1 MKRIVRLTESDL
13 TRIVRRVIEEQA
25 NPVADKILSEM
36 EYLCNNDKAESDA
49 MVAAVMKI
57 KDQATYDAIHK
68 NVKTS
73 PNFKKRQGS
82 NFDLIIHWL
91 TNKGMDAKRVG
102 TPYDPVAAGYNLIAG
117 TSTADEVGKHLQKF
131 NSMESSYSQFS

>member
-13 TRIVRRVIEEQA
+13 TRIVKRVIEEQA
-25 NPVADKILSEM
+25 NPVADKILSEI
-36 EYLCNNDKAESDA
+36 EYLCNNGKVEGDA

-57 KDQATYDAIHK
+57 KDQATYDAILK

-73 PNFKKRQGS
+73 PNFRKRQGS
-82 NFDLIIHWL
+82 NFNLIVDWL

-117 TSTADEVGKHLQKF
+117 TSTADKVGRHLQKF
-131 NSMESSYSQFS
+131 NSMEESYSKFS